1 MDFSSDSRSYVSEF
15 FTAKRGIN
23 IRLIVVAAIFIV
35 SVVCM
40 FAFSTIPDPDPS
52 EMTLDTK
59 SGDYCQLVIADL
71 ELAATSETEG
81 YYYIL
86 DVNGYLGII
95 MTKPI
100 DLSGELLDVYNDTT
114 DTLTVTVTGIAED
127 FPDQLIGFAIED
139 FELADEA
146 EFYDY
151 FGYCLLNVSRDYTNT
166 GFEISLFIAIIAL
179 VILLIMGIVALAKIS
194 KKKSAIRRME
204 ASGELDRV
212 AREMRS
218 PDSVTLENGS
228 AKLIMTENYF
238 ISNDGNIIRLS
249 DILWCYRQI
258 RKINGISYNAGLVL
272 ACKNKKTYFILG
284 AVPSK
289 SKEATLLEV
298 VNALHERIPDLLI
311 GYTRENRLE
320 YKQRLNNV
328 GF

>member
-1 MDFSSDSRSYVSEF
+1 M
-15 FTAKRGIN
+15 TLP
-23 IRLIVVAAIFIV
+23 IRLLLPSQV
-35 SVVCM
+35 S
-40 FAFSTIPDPDPS
+40 
-52 EMTLDTK
+52 
-59 SGDYCQLVIADL
+59 Q
-71 ELAATSETEG
+71 
-81 YYYIL
+81 
-86 DVNGYLGII
+86 
-95 MTKPI
+95 
-100 DLSGELLDVYNDTT
+100 
-114 DTLTVTVTGIAED
+114 ED

-151 FGYCLLNVSRDYTNT
+151 FGYCLLNVSHDYTNT

-272 ACKNKKTYFILG
+272 ACKNKKHTSYS
-284 AVPSK
+284 APYRAK
-289 SKEATLLEV
+289 A
-298 VNALHERIPDLLI
+298 R
-311 GYTRENRLE
+311 
-320 YKQRLNNV
+320 KQRFLKSLTPCTNAYLTCLSVIHAKIGLSISSGSIMLAFNLR
-328 GF
+328 